1 MKIRRIIILCIL
13 IFFSILIMFGFLNT
27 DLKLTKYDYY
37 SSKIPKAF
45 NGYKII
51 QISDLH
57 HKNFGTNQSDL
68 IKIINSQNPD
78 IILLTGDIVDEDH
91 TDMTP
96 IEDLL
101 KGICNTAP
109 IYYVT
114 GNHELELDAS
124 EQYGKLQ
131 VLFDNYGVVDLDD
144 KSVELTKG
152 GDSIYLTG
160 LKYRSDYIKGYLE
173 SADSSKFN
181 ILMYHGSNNFNQIC
195 KYGYDLVFSGH
206 SHGGIVRLPFI
217 GGLIGN
223 KGDGLLPNYCGGVF
237 ENNNSTL
244 ISSCGLGD
252 SDIPRFNNPP
262 EVVMITIHRS

>member
-96 IEDLL
+96 IENLFSPYTHTDVASLGSLQLNLRFKSWYSSFMYLFQNFTEVIDAKVSELL
-101 KGICNTAP
+101 C
-109 IYYVT
+109 
-114 GNHELELDAS
+114 L
-124 EQYGKLQ
+124 
-131 VLFDNYGVVDLDD
+131 
-144 KSVELTKG
+144 
-152 GDSIYLTG
+152 
-160 LKYRSDYIKGYLE
+160 
-173 SADSSKFN
+173 
-181 ILMYHGSNNFNQIC
+181 
-195 KYGYDLVFSGH
+195 
-206 SHGGIVRLPFI
+206 
-217 GGLIGN
+217 
-223 KGDGLLPNYCGGVF
+223 
-237 ENNNSTL
+237 
-244 ISSCGLGD
+244 
-252 SDIPRFNNPP
+252 
-262 EVVMITIHRS
+262 